1 MKTSNKI
8 RSIAAVIMAVTLAAP
23 GGVWAG
29 GGYHQNKG
37 HSQNYGHH
45 NKGHSKHY
53 GHHDKGRYSKWRRN
67 GNYHYN
73 NHYYGGG
80 YAKSGYGYY
89 GHGNYHDND
98 DDDDDDLWIG
108 LAAGGLLG
116 YIVGDAVNQP
126 TYVTPS
132 YQPAVVYP
140 ATSTVTSAPAYQ
152 GQSCL
157 QEREYQTKVIVG
169 GRQVDAYGTACL
181 QPDGSWLRGPA
192 QAAAY

>member
-1 MKTSNKI
+1 MKTSNRI
-8 RSIAAVIMAVTLAAP
+8 RSIAAAIMAVTLAAP
-23 GGVWAG
+23 GGVWADG
-29 GGYHQNKG
+29 GK
-37 HSQNYGHH
+37 HH
-45 NKGHSKHY
+45 NKGYSQQY
-53 GHHDKGRYSKWRRN
+53 GHNGGHYSKWRRS

-80 YAKSGYGYY
+80 HAKSGYGYY
-89 GHGNYHDND
+89 GHGYHNNND
-98 DDDDDDLWIG
+98 DDDNDLWIG

-126 TYVTPS
+126 KYVTPS

-140 ATSTVTSAPAYQ
+140 AATSTVTYPPANQ

>member
-1 MKTSNKI
+1 MKISKKV
-8 RSIAAVIMAVTLAAP
+8 RAMAAAIMTVTLAAP
-23 GGVWAG
+23 GSVLAG
-29 GGYHQNKG
+29 SYHHNKG

-45 NKGHSKHY
+45 G
-53 GHHDKGRYSKWRRN
+53 GGYSKWR
-67 GNYHYN
+67 GHG
-73 NHYYGGG
+73 NHYYGKGHYGG
-80 YAKSGYGYY
+80 TYAKPYYGY
-89 GHGNYHDND
+89 GHGYYHDN

-116 YIVGDAVNQP
+116 YVIGDAVNQP
-126 TYVTPS
+126 RYVVPQS
-132 YQPAVVYP
+132 YQPAVVYPAAPAPAVVYP

-181 QPDGSWLRGPA
+181 QPDGSWSRGPA
-192 QAAAY
+192 QAVNY

>member
-1 MKTSNKI
+1 MKTSNRI
-8 RSIAAVIMAVTLAAP
+8 RSIAAAIMAVTLAAP

-29 GGYHQNKG
+29 GGNHHNKG
-37 HSQNYGHH
+37 YSQNYGHH
-45 NKGHSKHY
+45 NKGHSQNY

-80 YAKSGYGYY
+80 YAKSGHGYY
-89 GHGNYHDND
+89 GHGYYNNN

-116 YIVGDAVNQP
+116 YVIGDAVNRP
-126 TYVTPS
+126 TYVAPQS
-132 YQPAVVYP
+132 YQPVTVYP
-140 ATSTVTSAPAYQ
+140 STSTVTYAPTPQGSA
-152 GQSCL
+152 CL

-181 QPDGSWLRGPA
+181 QPDGSWSRGPA